1 MLDTGWLSLRKKRTC
16 WWVKTRV
23 VVDSITMIY
32 KKIYIVSLHTNYI
45 K

>member
-1 MLDTGWLSLRKKRTC
+1 MLDTGWLSLREKRTC

-32 KKIYIVSLHTNYI
+32 KNIYIL
-45 K
+45 